1 MVLLKRYDNLGLR
14 CDKDGQEF
22 GSESA
27 LSMHLKDKHGIT
39 STPETS
45 KIITKANSTSYKL
58 LFIMKERKMLIINAL
73 AVIVIILSIS
83 FIISFIISQY
93 STPDLGGMAAPLASI
108 MNSGN

>member
-1 MVLLKRYDNLGLR
+1 MIFMGLR

-39 STPETS
+39 SAEETS
-45 KIITKANSTSYKL
+45 KAITKANSTSYKL
-58 LFIMKERKMLIINAL
+58 LSIMRERKRLIIGAL

-83 FIISFIISQY
+83 FILSQY
-93 STPDLGGMAAPLASI
+93 STPNLGGMSAGMMSM
-108 MNSGN
+108 MNGGH